1 MRPRLL
7 GPLTL
12 TLMLVS
18 HPVPAQD
25 VPQGFQAI
33 DLLRQCESRGTWFSL
48 ALENNM
54 DADFFGQ
61 FDLMMCASYISGIA
75 DMNALYVGMA
85 GRGLFCFSKPG
96 LSQEQQIRVFI
107 KWAEAHPELLHE
119 TRRSAVVGAFME
131 AFPCQ

>member
-25 VPQGFQAI
+25 VPQGLQAI

-61 FDLMMCASYISGIA
+61 FDLMMCTSYIAGIA
-75 DMNALYVGMA
+75 DMNALYVGIE
-85 GRGLFCFSKPG
+85 GRDLFCFPASG
-96 LSQEQQIRVFI
+96 LSQEQQFKVFI

-119 TRRSAVVGAFME
+119 TRRIAVVSAFME